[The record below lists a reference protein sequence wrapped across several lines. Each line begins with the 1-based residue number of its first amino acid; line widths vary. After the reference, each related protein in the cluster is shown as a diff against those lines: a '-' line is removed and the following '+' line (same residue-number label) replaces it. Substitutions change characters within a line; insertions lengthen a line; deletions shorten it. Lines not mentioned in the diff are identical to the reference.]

1 MIRHVKVLPWAV
13 AIGLVLFT
21 LLGANRLLQ
30 TEDGSKGAEGNV
42 KTMKS
47 NHAPTSGGVTVLGTV
62 SSDPPETPV
71 GPPAIAGML
80 TVDRMLVTEG
90 QTVNAGDPL
99 VQFDD
104 VLVREKVKQAQAELD
119 AAREDLVK
127 AETQKKVQP
136 IQIEA
141 LELLVKTGEDS
152 LKDGNDQ
159 LATGKE
165 LFDRTLNLVN
175 AIGRLYTDAEK
186 AQQRREN
193 LELRR
198 AETMLKELTAKIEGD
213 RKKLKML
220 RLVDP
225 ESDVRAAGQKI
236 IGLTA
241 KVAEAQNA
249 INACVL
255 RAKTAGVIE
264 QIHAAPGMTFG
275 PSTRT
280 PVLWLL
286 PTGKRVVRAEVETE
300 FAYKIA
306 EKEGRKVT
314 IYDGS
319 NFTLVYEGTLRR
331 ISTGYLPKRSQVDS
345 LTVNPTKVLECTIE
359 VTDPTPPGKPPLRI
373 GQPVRVSFH

>member
-1 MIRHVKVLPWAV
+1 MIRHVKVLPWAI
-13 AIGLVLFT
+13 AIGLLLFT

-30 TEDGSKGAEGNV
+30 TEEVSKGAEGNV
-42 KTMKS
+42 KAGKASHT
-47 NHAPTSGGVTVLGTV
+47 PTSGGVTVLGTV

-80 TVDRMLVTEG
+80 TVERMLVTEG
-90 QTVNAGDPL
+90 QAVNAGDPL

-127 AETQKKVQP
+127 AETQKKVHP

-141 LELLVKTGEDS
+141 LELLVKTGEES

-198 AETMLKELTAKIEGD
+198 AETMLKELTAKVEGD

-220 RLVDP
+220 RMVDP
-225 ESDVRAAGQKI
+225 DSDVRAANQKI

-286 PTGKRVVRAEVETE
+286 PSGKRVVRAEVEAE

-359 VTDPTPPGKPPLRI
+359 VTDPMPPGKPPLRI